1 MGQLMMLPDVTI
13 SIKIEMV
20 SISDFL
26 DDIGK

>member
-20 SISDFL
+20 SISDFV